1 MSAPHVDQDTAPR
14 PVRQLSRPHDDR
26 MVAGVASG
34 LARYLGVDPVII
46 RLVFVVLALA
56 GGGGVLAYLIA
67 WVVMPDAPVD
77 GEAPTTAH
85 VAGGTSVV
93 AGLVLVALGGVL
105 LVERLVPAFSWRYV
119 GPALLVALG
128 VLLLARKA

>member
-1 MSAPHVDQDTAPR
+1 MSAPHVDQVTAPHA
-14 PVRQLSRPHDDR
+14 VRQLSRPHDGR

-56 GGGGVLAYLIA
+56 GGGGVLAYVIA
-67 WVVMPDAPVD
+67 WIVIPAAPVD
-77 GEAPTTAH
+77 GEVPASAR
-85 VAGGTSVV
+85 VGGGTSVV
-93 AGLVLVALGGVL
+93 AGLVLVAIGGVL